1 MTNSLQTHT
10 KTPSKLKFAVR
21 LLRNKAVEYVNTIF
35 TEIRAKMT
43 ISLQELYTSCF
54 FEVPYVRPH
63 RLSLINNT
71 VVHICCVFFHCDP
84 DLPFEFWA
92 FQLRKHLNGGYQNR
106 PRIF

>member
-1 MTNSLQTHT
+1 M
-10 KTPSKLKFAVR
+10 
-21 LLRNKAVEYVNTIF
+21 
-35 TEIRAKMT
+35 
-43 ISLQELYTSCF
+43 
-54 FEVPYVRPH
+54 RPH

-106 PRIF
+106 PRIFLETVFLVDLTKFVPKMTSWFQVHVRPFKSRVRLSFQMFLIAVSNP